1 MKRYITTAV
10 VLAVCAMSSIHA
22 DDKKKLVLTSGEH
35 VIAIDSVAHFNNLK
49 LLETKEQNLKKKL
62 NEEMQKRNA
71 TYSGVSAEA
80 LEEMNDRQDSIC
92 LDLKSQIVDVQLQI
106 RDIRKQQASSF
117 IQVIP
122 AKKPEK

>member
-92 LDLKSQIVDVQLQI
+92 LYLKSQIVDVQLQI

-117 IQVIP
+117 IQAIP

>member
-1 MKRYITTAV
+1 M
-10 VLAVCAMSSIHA
+10 
-22 DDKKKLVLTSGEH
+22 
-35 VIAIDSVAHFNNLK
+35 AHFNNLK

-117 IQVIP
+117 IQAIP

>member
-117 IQVIP
+117 IQAIP

>member
-22 DDKKKLVLTSGEH
+22 DDKKKLVLTSSEH

-117 IQVIP
+117 IQAIP

>member
-35 VIAIDSVAHFNNLK
+35 VIAIDSVAHFNNMK

-117 IQVIP
+117 IQAIP

>member
-10 VLAVCAMSSIHA
+10 VLAVCAMSCIHA

-117 IQVIP
+117 IQAIP

>member
-117 IQVIP
+117 IQAIP
-122 AKKPEK
+122 PKKPEK